1 MPPTPNLNA
10 RMSGHAGINF
20 YGRLNMR
27 NLTLDE
33 KITLKGKLAKKGL
46 ILPRLNTAAVV
57 FYWYRCYGT
66 SIIHYY
72 KIRDTI

>member
-1 MPPTPNLNA
+1 
-10 RMSGHAGINF
+10 
-20 YGRLNMR
+20 MR

-33 KITLKGKLAKKGL
+33 KITIKGKLAKKGL
-46 ILPRLNTAAVV
+46 ILPRLDTAAVV